1 MAAALSSAVSR
12 ASRRRRED
20 AELARGEAILLRRL
34 RRQGRIQNPGDAKRY
49 LRFRLAGLP
58 HEELH
63 ALWLDAHHRIITC
76 DVLAKGAIDRAE
88 VDLRTVVRL
97 ALERNA
103 AAVILAH
110 NHPSGVVE
118 PSAGDVAFTAR
129 LRAGLA
135 LFEVALLAHFVV
147 GEGAAAVRV

>member
-1 MAAALSSAVSR
+1 MAASLSSAVSR

-20 AELARGEAILLRRL
+20 AELARGEAILLQRL
-34 RRQGRIQNPGDAKRY
+34 RRQGRIQNPDEAERY

-63 ALWLDAHHRIITC
+63 ALWLDAHRRIIAC
-76 DVLAKGAIDRAE
+76 DVLAKGAIDRAQ
-88 VDLRTVVRL
+88 VDVRGVVRL

-110 NHPSGVVE
+110 NHPSGMAE
-118 PSAGDVAFTAR
+118 ASAEDVAFTAR
-129 LRAGLA
+129 LRAGLT
-135 LFEVALLAHFVV
+135 LFEVALLVHFVV
-147 GEGAAAVRV
+147 GESAAAVRV